1 MQNLIDKEKELK
13 MEKFEYKITACRESV
28 AVIQDKIENKTR
40 KSKFEQKGLETILGK
55 DGETQHTVES
65 LTEKAKQVKHTSKK
79 RYVVIERNL
88 HQSGFIPKDE
98 RVEAEVKGKGR
109 PRTYTPLKTDT
120 FVAEIVDGNVII
132 VYKEAVNKK
141 EKDLTEVSKRELN
154 NAVKNAEA
162 ATAKVMQEAQ
172 G

>member
-1 MQNLIDKEKELK
+1 

-98 RVEAEVKGKGR
+98 RVETEVKGKGR
-109 PRTYTPLKTDT
+109 QRNYEPTKVEKFL
-120 FVAEIVDGNVII
+120 AEIIDGEVVI
-132 VYKEAVNKK
+132 VHKEATESKYKK
-141 EKDLTEVSKRELN
+141 TKEAEQVTEQSE
-154 NAVKNAEA
+154 EI
-162 ATAKVMQEAQ
+162 TE
-172 G
+172 

>member
-1 MQNLIDKEKELK
+1 

-109 PRTYTPLKTDT
+109 PRNYEPTKVEKFL
-120 FVAEIVDGNVII
+120 AEIIDGEVVI
-132 VYKEAVNKK
+132 VHKEATESKYKK
-141 EKDLTEVSKRELN
+141 TKEAEQVTE
-154 NAVKNAEA
+154 
-162 ATAKVMQEAQ
+162 Q
-172 G
+172 

>member
-1 MQNLIDKEKELK
+1 

-98 RVEAEVKGKGR
+98 RVETEVKGKGR
-109 PRTYTPLKTDT
+109 PRNYEPTKVEKFL
-120 FVAEIVDGNVII
+120 AEIIDGEVVI
-132 VYKEAVNKK
+132 VHKEATESKYKK
-141 EKDLTEVSKRELN
+141 TKEAEQVTEQSE
-154 NAVKNAEA
+154 EI
-162 ATAKVMQEAQ
+162 TE
-172 G
+172 